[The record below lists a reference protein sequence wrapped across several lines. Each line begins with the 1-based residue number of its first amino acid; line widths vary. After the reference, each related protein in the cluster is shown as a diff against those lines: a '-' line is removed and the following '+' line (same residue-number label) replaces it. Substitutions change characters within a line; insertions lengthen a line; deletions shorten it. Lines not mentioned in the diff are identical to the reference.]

1 MLDIK
6 LIRENKA
13 QVEQSLLKRL
23 NKEDFNLDTIINLD
37 DNRRHL
43 LLQVEKLLAQ
53 RNKASKTKPD
63 AKTIKEMKALGEEIK
78 NLEEQLKKVEAD
90 LLTKLSALP
99 NILADD
105 VPAGGKENNQII
117 KTFKKPPHFDFEPK
131 NHVELATSLG
141 LIDYQRATRC
151 PVAVSGLI
159 PAMALF

>member
-23 NKEDFNLDTIINLD
+23 NKKDFDLDTIINLD

-99 NILADD
+99 NI
-105 VPAGGKENNQII
+105 
-117 KTFKKPPHFDFEPK
+117 
-131 NHVELATSLG
+131 
-141 LIDYQRATRC
+141 
-151 PVAVSGLI
+151 
-159 PAMALF
+159 